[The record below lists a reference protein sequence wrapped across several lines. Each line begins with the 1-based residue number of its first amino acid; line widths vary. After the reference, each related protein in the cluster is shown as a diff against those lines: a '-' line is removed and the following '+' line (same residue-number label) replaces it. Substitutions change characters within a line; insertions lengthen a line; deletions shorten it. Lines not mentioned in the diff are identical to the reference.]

1 MQQEKKLN
9 YPSNAFGRFWMK
21 LPLVL
26 RSILLGSGISFIGIG
41 IWVLMVTI
49 APGPWSMVSMAVI
62 LVIYWL
68 YFSGK
73 WNPSNTRAYRQ
84 FCMRQVKLNRSVW
97 IWGLVAAFL
106 LILSLNSGLVHTF
119 RMIEFQPEMF
129 KTARYLND
137 LPAWAAWSIIL
148 MASLVAGICEE
159 VGFRGYMQ
167 KPLEQKYG
175 PVIGISITS
184 LVFVLVHLHQAW
196 ASGILVHIFIISSM
210 IGYLAYSTN
219 SLLPGIIAHV
229 TFDIIN
235 FSYWWSDVMGN
246 FELKPIGVT
255 GVDNHFIITSL
266 VVLLSLVLFIV
277 AIHKL
282 LKMKI
287 KESVG

>member
-1 MQQEKKLN
+1 
-9 YPSNAFGRFWMK
+9 
-21 LPLVL
+21 
-26 RSILLGSGISFIGIG
+26 
-41 IWVLMVTI
+41 
-49 APGPWSMVSMAVI
+49 
-62 LVIYWL
+62 
-68 YFSGK
+68 
-73 WNPSNTRAYRQ
+73 
-84 FCMRQVKLNRSVW
+84 
-97 IWGLVAAFL
+97 
-106 LILSLNSGLVHTF
+106 
-119 RMIEFQPEMF
+119 
-129 KTARYLND
+129 
-137 LPAWAAWSIIL
+137 
-148 MASLVAGICEE
+148 
-159 VGFRGYMQ
+159 
-167 KPLEQKYG
+167 
-175 PVIGISITS
+175 
-184 LVFVLVHLHQAW
+184 
-196 ASGILVHIFIISSM
+196 M